1 MADIRLYN
9 LCLIE
14 NPETRQVVALDK
26 VSSPF
31 AGITLPGG
39 KVEKGESIAASVI
52 REVREETGLSLGSWR
67 FRGIVTFVS
76 DEWGTEYMHLFT
88 ADSFTGALCPCDE
101 GELEWVEKE
110 RIPSLP
116 IWEGDRIFLRLLE
129 EEANFFSLKLC
140 YKGDK
145 LVRAVLDGR
154 EELL

>member
-1 MADIRLYN
+1 M
-9 LCLIE
+9 
-14 NPETRQVVALDK
+14 
-26 VSSPF
+26 
-31 AGITLPGG
+31 
-39 KVEKGESIAASVI
+39 
-52 REVREETGLSLGSWR
+52 
-67 FRGIVTFVS
+67 
-76 DEWGTEYMHLFT
+76 
-88 ADSFTGALCPCDE
+88 
-101 GELEWVEKE
+101 EKE

>member
-1 MADIRLYN
+1 MKN
-9 LCLIE
+9 TSLCYIE
-14 NPETRQVVALDK
+14 KDGRYLMLHRTRKQNDENHDK
-26 VSSPF
+26 WI
-31 AGITLPGG
+31 GIGG
-39 KVEKGESIAASVI
+39 KFEAGESPEDCML
-52 REVREETGLSLGSWR
+52 REVREETGLSLESWR

-88 ADSFTGALCPCDE
+88 AGSFTGSLRDCDE
-101 GELEWVEKE
+101 GELEWVEKK

-145 LVRAVLDGR
+145 LVRAVLNGR
-154 EELL
+154 EELI

>member
-52 REVREETGLSLGSWR
+52 REVREETGLTVARLCPAGLVDW
-67 FRGIVTFVS
+67 VNPT
-76 DEWGTEYMHLFT
+76 
-88 ADSFTGALCPCDE
+88 TGARWLLFLYRTRTYS
-101 GELEWVEKE
+101 GEL
-110 RIPSLP
+110 IGQTQ
-116 IWEGDRIFLRLLE
+116 EGRVFWTDAATFADGPLSPNMDVFWQMYQDGTYR
-129 EEANFFSLKLC
+129 EALGTWSDDCF
-140 YKGDK
+140 
-145 LVRAVLDGR
+145 
-154 EELL
+154 

>member
-52 REVREETGLSLGSWR
+52 REVREETGLTVARLCPAGLVDW
-67 FRGIVTFVS
+67 VNPT
-76 DEWGTEYMHLFT
+76 
-88 ADSFTGALCPCDE
+88 TGARWLLFLYRTRTYS
-101 GELEWVEKE
+101 GELIGQTQEGL
-110 RIPSLP
+110 SL
-116 IWEGDRIFLRLLE
+116 IHI
-129 EEANFFSLKLC
+129 
-140 YKGDK
+140 
-145 LVRAVLDGR
+145 
-154 EELL
+154 

>member
-52 REVREETGLSLGSWR
+52 REVREETGLTVAR
-67 FRGIVTFVS
+67 
-76 DEWGTEYMHLFT
+76 
-88 ADSFTGALCPCDE
+88 LCPAGLVD
-101 GELEWVEKE
+101 WV
-110 RIPSLP
+110 PP
-116 IWEGDRIFLRLLE
+116 QGPDGC
-129 EEANFFSLKLC
+129 FFCIGPAPTAAS
-140 YKGDK
+140 
-145 LVRAVLDGR
+145 
-154 EELL
+154 

>member
-31 AGITLPGG
+31 AGITLPGD

-88 ADSFTGALCPCDE
+88 ADSFTGASAIDVRFRRKFC
-101 GELEWVEKE
+101 WA
-110 RIPSLP
+110 SLSSSSSKV
-116 IWEGDRIFLRLLE
+116 IV
-129 EEANFFSLKLC
+129 S
-140 YKGDK
+140 
-145 LVRAVLDGR
+145 V
-154 EELL
+154 

>member
-52 REVREETGLSLGSWR
+52 REVREETGLTVAR
-67 FRGIVTFVS
+67 
-76 DEWGTEYMHLFT
+76 
-88 ADSFTGALCPCDE
+88 LCP
-101 GELEWVEKE
+101 
-110 RIPSLP
+110 
-116 IWEGDRIFLRLLE
+116 
-129 EEANFFSLKLC
+129 
-140 YKGDK
+140 
-145 LVRAVLDGR
+145 LVRVSLERPTGSTPPQGPDGCFFCIGPAPTAAS
-154 EELL
+154 

>member
-52 REVREETGLSLGSWR
+52 REVREETGLTVARLCPAGLVDW
-67 FRGIVTFVS
+67 VNPT
-76 DEWGTEYMHLFT
+76 
-88 ADSFTGALCPCDE
+88 TGARWLLFLYRTRTYS
-101 GELEWVEKE
+101 GELIGSDSG
-110 RIPSLP
+110 RP
-116 IWEGDRIFLRLLE
+116 RF
-129 EEANFFSLKLC
+129 
-140 YKGDK
+140 
-145 LVRAVLDGR
+145 LDGCGHLCRRPLSPNMDVFWQMYQDGTYR
-154 EELL
+154 EALGTWSDDGLSGSFHFYP